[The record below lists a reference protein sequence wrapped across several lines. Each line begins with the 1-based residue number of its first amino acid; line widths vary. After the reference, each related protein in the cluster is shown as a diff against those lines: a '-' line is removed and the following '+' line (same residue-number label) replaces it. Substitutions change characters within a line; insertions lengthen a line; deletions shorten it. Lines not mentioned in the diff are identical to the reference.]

1 MATGRPR
8 NPPGGLITPR
18 MQAYLAALPLAKGS
32 VSEACRTVSLKPNS
46 LTKWRGRSPAFKAEE
61 DRIRREIAEENGE
74 LGRLRTYAK
83 NALRTQA
90 DAAGIGEGLEKWQQ
104 IYLLVYQRDRDRV
117 KACRAA
123 EKLWK
128 TVKKALEED
137 EPFRQAVAE
146 IEEELDIQ
154 LEDAQRRRAIDTG
167 DPAAANAMRKAAAER
182 DKGAK
187 GKAGPPA
194 SRRERVERL
203 RAEKGAVN

>member
-1 MATGRPR
+1 MPKTGRPR

-18 MQAYLAALPLAKGS
+18 MQAYLAALPTVQGVVIK
-32 VSEACRTVSLKPNS
+32 ACAVVSLKPNS
-46 LTKWRGRSPAFKAEE
+46 LTKWRGRSEAFKAEE
-61 DRIRREIAEENGE
+61 ARIRQEIAEENGE

-90 DAAGIGEGLEKWQQ
+90 DVAGIGEGLEKWMR

-128 TVKKALEED
+128 TVKRELEEN
-137 EPFRQAVAE
+137 EAFRAAVAE

-154 LEDAQRRRAIDTG
+154 LQDSQRRRAIDTG
-167 DPAAANAMRKAAAER
+167 DPAAANALRRADAEK
-182 DKGAK
+182 DAK
-187 GKAGPPA
+187 KKTGPTA